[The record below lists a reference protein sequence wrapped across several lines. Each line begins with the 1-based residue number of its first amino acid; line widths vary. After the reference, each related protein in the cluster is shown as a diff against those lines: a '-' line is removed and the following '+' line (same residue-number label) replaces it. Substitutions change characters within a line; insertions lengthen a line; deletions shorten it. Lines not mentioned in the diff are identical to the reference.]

1 MSSSRSDQPSPRP
14 SPQPSP
20 RRYHHGDLRNAL
32 IDAAVDLIAER
43 GVRVFSLA
51 EAGRRV
57 GVSAAAPYRHFADR
71 EDLLAA
77 VAVRAITAFGETVIA
92 SVPVDLP
99 PGDRLAAVADAYVR
113 FAGTQR
119 TLFESIF
126 ATGID
131 KSRYPEVHE
140 AEAPIDAVVQDCVT
154 QLCPGDPGAAES
166 LADALAATAHGYA
179 TRLLDGMFATDPD
192 PVGTASQKAAGA
204 VRALVRGRDSFA
216 S

>member
-1 MSSSRSDQPSPRP
+1 
-14 SPQPSP
+14 
-20 RRYHHGDLRNAL
+20 
-32 IDAAVDLIAER
+32 
-43 GVRVFSLA
+43 VRVFSLA

-92 SVPVDLP
+92 SVPADLP
-99 PGDRLAAVADAYVR
+99 PGDRLATVADAYVR

-131 KSRYPEVHE
+131 KSKYPEVHE
-140 AEAPIDAVVQDCVT
+140 AEAPIDAVVQACVT
-154 QLCPGDPGAAES
+154 QLCPDDPDAAGA

-179 TRLLDGMFATDPD
+179 TRLLDGMFAQDPD
-192 PVGTASQKAAGA
+192 PVGMAARRAAGA
-204 VRALVRGRDSFA
+204 VRALVRGRDSFV
-216 S
+216 